1 MIESERKWEIVPF
14 RFRVVG
20 GKAEPQE
27 AQVGWPVLL
36 VDARFELVDDDHHPH
51 PHVRFVLEAGTRT
64 FEGRSD
70 AEGIIVCH
78 GVRPGCGVLRLWMM
92 GDDHPSEEMQV
103 EVRAAS

>member
-1 MIESERKWEIVPF
+1 MADSGRNWEVVRF

-27 AQVGWPVLL
+27 AEVGWPAPL
-36 VDARFELVDDDHHPH
+36 VEAHFELVDDDHHPH
-51 PHVRFVLEAGTRT
+51 PHVRFALEAGGQT

-70 AEGIIVCH
+70 AEGTVVCC
-78 GVRPGCGVLRLWMM
+78 GVRPGRGVLRLWMM
-92 GDDHPSEEMQV
+92 GDDHPADELPV